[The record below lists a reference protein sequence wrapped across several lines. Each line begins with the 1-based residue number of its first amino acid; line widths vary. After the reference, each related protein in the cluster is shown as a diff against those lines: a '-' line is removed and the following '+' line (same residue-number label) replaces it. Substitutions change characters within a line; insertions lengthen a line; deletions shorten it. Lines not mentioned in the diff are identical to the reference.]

1 MARIPQHFIDE
12 LLTRT
17 DIVQIIDQ
25 RVPLKKKGSEY
36 SACCPF
42 HDEKTPSFTVSPT
55 KQFYHCFGCGAHGT
69 AVGFLMEYDHLN
81 FVESIESLAEQA
93 GIEVPRENDHFEK
106 PKQDHSLIYQA
117 LEKASLFFQQQLK
130 TSDTAIAYM
139 KNRGLS
145 GEIAKNYAIG
155 YAPGGWDHLLK
166 TLDNDFST
174 DTLVKAG
181 LINRKDSG
189 KIYDK
194 FRERIIFPILDT
206 RGRTI
211 GFGGRIIDDGQ
222 PKYLNSPETP
232 VFHKGK
238 TLYGMYEARKYSQR
252 MDSLIVVEGYMDCV
266 ALAQQGF
273 TNVVATLGTATT
285 RDHLHTLFRSVKH
298 VIVCFDGDNAGRKA
312 AWKALQQAM
321 PVIRDDLRME
331 FLFLPDG
338 EDPDSYVSKTG
349 AEKFAD
355 FLQQAQP
362 LSQYLIQTLSGNHD
376 LRSAEGRSQFTLEAR
391 SMLQAMSEGL
401 LKKQLL
407 KEMTAAAQMEPGDLD
422 PLKQTI
428 TTAKPR
434 RKFNRHKSTQLE
446 MNAMRQ
452 AIAILLQS
460 PELNS
465 HFSETFMTRAATLP
479 GGNLLC
485 DLCDH
490 IRDSG
495 ITTSARLLEIYR
507 ESGHFRT
514 LNKLCGWLPPEET
527 DLVALLTDSLR
538 QLSENYRRN
547 RFTILTEQEKNH
559 ILNEEEKEEYL
570 LLLKERNQ
578 PQY

>member
-42 HDEKTPSFTVSPT
+42 HGEKTPSFTVSPA

-81 FVESIESLAEQA
+81 FVESIENLAEQA
-93 GIEVPRENDHFEK
+93 GMEVPREDNHFEK
-106 PKQDHSLIYQA
+106 PKQDYSKLYKA
-117 LEKASLFFQQQLK
+117 LETASLFFQQQLK
-130 TSDTAIAYM
+130 TSETAITYM
-139 KNRGLS
+139 QNRGFS
-145 GEIAKNYAIG
+145 GETAKNYAIG
-155 YAPGGWDHLLK
+155 YAPGGWDSLIK
-166 TLDNDFST
+166 AFGKDASE
-174 DTLVKAG
+174 DTLLTAG
-181 LINRKDSG
+181 LITRKDNG
-189 KIYDK
+189 RVYDK
-194 FRERIIFPILDT
+194 FRERIMFPILDT

-211 GFGGRIIDDGQ
+211 GFGGRVFDDSQ

-252 MDSLIVVEGYMDCV
+252 MDFLIVVEGYMDCV
-266 ALAQQGF
+266 ALAQRGF

-285 RDHLHTLFRSVKH
+285 KDHLHTLFRSVKH
-298 VIVCFDGDNAGRKA
+298 VVVCFDGDNAGRKA

-321 PVIRDDLRME
+321 SVIRDDLRME
-331 FLFLPDG
+331 FLFLPEG
-338 EDPDSYVSKTG
+338 EDPDSYVNKIG
-349 AEKFAD
+349 KEKFAA
-355 FLQQAQP
+355 FLQEAQP
-362 LSQYLIQTLSGNHD
+362 LSQYLIQTLNEKHN
-376 LRSAEGRSQFTLEAR
+376 LKSAEGRSQFTLEAR
-391 SMLQAMSEGL
+391 TMLQPMSKGL

-407 KEMTAAAQMEPGDLD
+407 QEMADVAQMETDDLD
-422 PLKQTI
+422 ISKQPI
-428 TTAKPR
+428 EKPIR
-434 RKFNRHKSTQLE
+434 SFSKRKNTQTLE

-452 AIAILLQS
+452 SIAIILQS

-465 HFSETFMTRAATLP
+465 HCSETFMSRAATLP

-490 IRDSG
+490 IRDTN
-495 ITTSARLLEIYR
+495 ITTSARLIEIYR
-507 ESGHFRT
+507 DSSHFNS
-514 LNKLCGWLPPEET
+514 LNKLCSWTPPEDT
-527 DLVALLTDSLR
+527 DMVALLTDSLQ

-547 RFTILTEQEKNH
+547 RFIVLTEQQKQH
-559 ILNEEEKEEYL
+559 ALNEEEKEEYL

-578 PQY
+578 AQY

>member
-1 MARIPQHFIDE
+1 MAKIPQHFIDE

-42 HDEKTPSFTVSPT
+42 HDEKTPSFTVSPA

-69 AVGFLMEYDHLN
+69 AVGFLMEYDHLD
-81 FVESIESLAEQA
+81 FVESIENLAEQA
-93 GIEVPRENDHFEK
+93 GVEVPRETNHFEK
-106 PKQDHSLIYQA
+106 PKQDYSQLYLA
-117 LEKASLFFQQQLK
+117 LDKASLFFQQQLK
-130 TSDTAIAYM
+130 TSETAVAYM
-139 KNRGLS
+139 KNRGFT
-145 GEIAKNYAIG
+145 GETAKNYAVG
-155 YAPGGWDHLLK
+155 YAPAGWDNLIQNMDK
-166 TLDNDFST
+166 DFSE
-174 DTLVKAG
+174 DTLLTAG
-181 LINRKDSG
+181 LITRKDNG
-189 KIYDK
+189 KVYDK
-194 FRERIIFPILDT
+194 FRERIMFPILDT

-211 GFGGRIIDDGQ
+211 GFGGRVIDDGQ

-285 RDHLHTLFRSVKH
+285 REHLQILFRSVKH

-321 PVIRDDLRME
+321 SVIRDDLRME
-331 FLFLPDG
+331 FLFLPEG
-338 EDPDSYVSKTG
+338 EDPDSYVSKIG
-349 AEKFAD
+349 KKCFAE
-355 FLQQAQP
+355 FLQGAQP
-362 LSQYLIQTLSGNHD
+362 LSQYLIQTLDKKHD
-376 LRSAEGRSQFTLEAR
+376 LKSAEGRSQFTLEAR
-391 SMLQAMSEGL
+391 NMMHPMSEGL

-407 KEMTAAAQMEPGDLD
+407 KEMTAIARMEPGDLALQKT
-422 PLKQTI
+422 PS
-428 TTAKPR
+428 AKPLR
-434 RKFNRHKSTQLE
+434 TFSKRKNTQTLE

-452 AIAILLQS
+452 SIAVILQS
-460 PELNS
+460 PELYS
-465 HFSETFMTRAATLP
+465 HCSETFMSRAATLP

-485 DLCDH
+485 DICDH
-490 IRDSG
+490 IRDSD

-507 ESGHFRT
+507 DSNHFSS
-514 LNKLCGWLPPEET
+514 LSKLCSWTPPADT

-538 QLSENYRRN
+538 QLSENYRKN
-547 RFTILTEQEKNH
+547 RFNVLTAQQKTQA
-559 ILNEEEKEEYL
+559 LDKEEKEEYL

-578 PQY
+578 AQY